1 MTIPPAASALY
12 PAGLCFYFPRDPG
25 SASVYIIVSD
35 PGIGYHRSTGVHVI
49 PGSTGLDP
57 ARCHRSAS
65 RQIIP
70 GSGQLYPAGYHPA
83 GSVKVIPGSVDHF
96 PSIGGIASVCMTIPP
111 AVSALDPAGLCFY
124 FPRDPG
130 SASVY
135 IIVSDPGIGYHR
147 STGVHV
153 IPGSTGL
160 DPARCH
166 RSASRQIIPGSG
178 QLYPAGYHPAGSVKV
193 IPGSV
198 DHFPSIGGI
207 ASVCMTVPPAVS
219 IPDPLI
225 DIHYSPWLYLC
236 LRFCL

>member
-65 RQIIP
+65 CQIIP
-70 GSGQLYPAGYHPA
+70 GSGQFYPAGYHPA
-83 GSVKVIPGSVDHF
+83 GSVKVVPGSVDHF
-96 PSIGGIASVCMTIPP
+96 PSIGGIASVCMTVPP
-111 AVSALDPAGLCFY
+111 AVSALYPAGLCFY

-135 IIVSDPGIGYHR
+135 IIVSDPGICQHR
-147 STGVHV
+147 STFIQI
-153 IPGSTGL
+153 IPGTSQL

-166 RSASRQIIPGSG
+166 RSASCQIIP
-178 QLYPAGYHPAGSVKV
+178 ATRA
-193 IPGSV
+193 
-198 DHFPSIGGI
+198 F
-207 ASVCMTVPPAVS
+207 
-219 IPDPLI
+219 
-225 DIHYSPWLYLC
+225 
-236 LRFCL
+236 